1 MNDYV
6 LSCCSTADLTA
17 EHLRERDIRIL
28 CFHFSLDGVDME
40 DDLGKTIPFPEFYKR
55 IRTAKAI
62 RTSQP
67 SAGEFVSYFRP
78 MLEQGKDVLHVS
90 LSTGLSGEMNS
101 AWAAAE
107 LLKEEFPNRRI
118 EIVDSLGASMGYGLL
133 MDELADQRD
142 AGASL
147 SELTDFCHRQRLKIQ
162 HWFFSTDLSF
172 YFRGGRISR
181 TAYLAGQ
188 LISICPLLHMDEKGR
203 LIPVQKIR
211 TKKKVIEKMLQ
222 KMEEY
227 AENGLDYSG
236 KCYISHSDCYEDA
249 RALADLIE
257 EKFAK
262 LREKI
267 RINYVGT
274 TIGAHT
280 GPGTVALFFDGKDRS
295 LGL

>member
-55 IRTAKAI
+55 IRTAKII

-78 MLEQGKDVLHVS
+78 MLEQGKDVFHVS

-101 AWAAAE
+101 AWAASE
-107 LLKEEFPNRRI
+107 LLKEEFPSRRI

-181 TAYLAGQ
+181 TAFLAGQ
-188 LISICPLLHMDEKGR
+188 LISICPLLHVDEKGR
-203 LIPVQKIR
+203 LIPVRKIR

-295 LGL
+295 FGL